1 MVKLPNQL
9 EKNVLTRVNNFTG
22 VAYKDDPTIM
32 AWELMNEPRCPS
44 DLSGKILQDWI
55 TEMAPYLKSID
66 ANHLLEIELEG
77 FYGDDRKQYNPN
89 NIQAGTNFITNNQ
102 VPSIDF
108 ATVHCYPDQWL
119 SGSTGKAQL
128 SFHQ

>member
-1 MVKLPNQL
+1 MNFTAQ
-9 EKNVLTRVNNFTG
+9 NVLTRVNNFTG

-77 FYGDDRKQYNPN
+77 F
-89 NIQAGTNFITNNQ
+89 
-102 VPSIDF
+102 
-108 ATVHCYPDQWL
+108 
-119 SGSTGKAQL
+119 
-128 SFHQ
+128 